1 MLETIVIPKYF
12 GKTKY
17 SSFIRQLSGWGFKR
31 LHRSGPGKSSL
42 FYATHYNSSRTSLN
56 NYPFLS
62 IHSCCCIDYGSYYH
76 ECFLRGHP
84 RLTILM
90 RRIPLGQG
98 KASPNTHEEPDFYEY
113 EKDYPLCD
121 TNEKPI
127 YSPSPDE
134 IEEVKKEE
142 EEEKCTE
149 GGGEKVGAAV
159 ATTASQQE
167 VMDLDPLPAV
177 LSGSSHN
184 NLDSLDMAWTRAAPI
199 CMENGLCEHDH
210 QVLSQ
215 DDVGEFAG
223 YPPPY
228 LQSLLHNLL
237 VSNPNSTGEI
247 IETIPEE
254 DFDFGTS
261 LSPPGEDEEVC
272 SFSPFGDAKLKDE

>member
-1 MLETIVIPKYF
+1 
-12 GKTKY
+12 
-17 SSFIRQLSGWGFKR
+17 
-31 LHRSGPGKSSL
+31 
-42 FYATHYNSSRTSLN
+42 
-56 NYPFLS
+56 
-62 IHSCCCIDYGSYYH
+62 
-76 ECFLRGHP
+76 
-84 RLTILM
+84 M

-149 GGGEKVGAAV
+149 GGGEKVGVAV

-184 NLDSLDMAWTRAAPI
+184 NLDSLDMSWTRAAPI
-199 CMENGLCEHDH
+199 CNEDGLCEHDH
-210 QVLSQ
+210 QVPSQ

-228 LQSLLHNLL
+228 LQSLLHDLL
-237 VSNPNSTGEI
+237 VSNPNSTGEN

-254 DFDFGTS
+254 DFDFGKS

-272 SFSPFGDAKLKDE
+272 TFSPFGDAKLKDE